1 MTTEGGEHCK
11 QFETKFWK
19 HFHFHFSSDSFIF
32 NFNWVNWY
40 MFVWFVATKV
50 VAAAEQTE
58 NHYLQ
63 MNQKIPEKQ
72 IFPSLSLFQRQHHLE
87 HQLVECLICV
97 RHRTAVVAA
106 VGGWTDRKPVPKIN
120 SCPGSS
126 FILVTTNIFA
136 NICWISNQL
145 FDTALLPWQ
154 LVQWKFD
161 KSRDIDLVD
170 IARFWM
176 TITNVGGLQR
186 TLHQLLLLMIW
197 RWRKYKYQSFFLPKQ
212 MSETFLR
219 KIAIGV
225 VKDNCCVW

>member
-1 MTTEGGEHCK
+1 MTTEGGEHCQ

-197 RWRKYKYQSFFLPKQ
+197 RWRKYKYQYV
-212 MSETFLR
+212 SESTFLKKR
-219 KIAIGV
+219 QLV
-225 VKDNCCVW
+225 CKDNYCFV

>member
-1 MTTEGGEHCK
+1 MTNK
-11 QFETKFWK
+11 SWK
-19 HFHFHFSSDSFIF
+19 C
-32 NFNWVNWY
+32 N
-40 MFVWFVATKV
+40 KP
-50 VAAAEQTE
+50 
-58 NHYLQ
+58 LQ
-63 MNQKIPEKQ
+63 MYQKIPEKQ
-72 IFPSLSLFQRQHHLE
+72 IFPSLSLFQRQLHLE

-120 SCPGSS
+120 SWPGSS

-145 FDTALLPWQ
+145 YDTALHPSWQ

-186 TLHQLLLLMIW
+186 PLH
-197 RWRKYKYQSFFLPKQ
+197 PCAA
-212 MSETFLR
+212 T
-219 KIAIGV
+219 
-225 VKDNCCVW
+225 NCCCWWYDAGENANINTCQRAPS